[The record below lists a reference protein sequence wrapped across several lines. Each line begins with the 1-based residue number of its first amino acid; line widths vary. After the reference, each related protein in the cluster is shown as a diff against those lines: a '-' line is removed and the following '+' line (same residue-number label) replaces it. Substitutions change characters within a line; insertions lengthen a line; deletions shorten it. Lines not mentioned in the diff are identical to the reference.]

1 MHALREQLGRWIGIP
16 GAKVGLVLRRVGFHA
31 VFVAGVTQV
40 KSASNALYLAHRDP
54 GGLAYL
60 YIALAVTVAL
70 ASFIVSQ
77 GLARQRPLWL
87 LRIGGA
93 TAAVVLIALCGMVYF
108 HLAEAYAVIYVVGE
122 LYATMLSVL
131 FWADALERFDVRVQ
145 KRIVGLLAAGG
156 NIGAIVGGALVRPLA
171 GSIGVASLLA
181 LAGLTLV
188 LTLPLLGNDY
198 RERRQRARVDRGA
211 PAGGSTV
218 LALVRQSF
226 PRSIALLVAAL
237 AVLATVVDYHF
248 RIASADL
255 LTEAAMA
262 TLFGDLNAAVGV
274 AGILFQTLV
283 TRRLLSSVGVF
294 VFLGAVPAL
303 IGVLA
308 LGELAWPFFALI
320 VLLKG
325 VEMAGSYSLYQPGL
339 QLLYNPLG
347 AEQRHTLRP
356 FVDGAAKKAG
366 VAAAGIG
373 LLLIA
378 AFDNRFVVTGAI
390 VAVAAIVVLLIRG
403 VRQGYI
409 ATLEQRLG
417 VQRQQVHFEIDPA
430 DRVTRRALVRAL
442 RSDQPR
448 AVLTALSVLERD
460 PGWDMS
466 HSLLHLLN
474 HNDQNV
480 RLAAIERAG
489 RTRDLQIAA
498 VLRDILATDQRR
510 PRAHAARILAT
521 VDPEHAAEALRP
533 FLHDADPGVRVAVA
547 GALLPLER
555 DGDGPAHAVL
565 GSLLGGAD
573 HAPPIRRELAKL
585 LGELGEHA
593 FLPTLVQLLH
603 DPEPSVRRL
612 ACHSSA
618 KLRHPD
624 LVDEL
629 IGMHNDRHARAAA
642 RHALA
647 AFGDAV
653 VPRLE
658 QILNDRTA
666 PLGLRLEAPRVLR
679 AIGSDAAAAVLL
691 FSNIADNA
699 TLRYRIASALFE
711 TKRAHPDLKL
721 DATRVDEAALRR
733 LHAYR
738 YYRPTLRTLQN
749 AKHPAYQPLVRA
761 LGDRVS
767 QNLEMALRLIGL
779 LRGGDLMMRIF
790 ACLDERGSGLRA
802 EALELIDVALSGDR
816 MRAWL
821 LDFIEE
827 ETLPGNV
834 PEDELRTLLS
844 SRDPLLRG
852 LAEVVAEQ
860 LGVVAAV
867 DERGDLVDMEGETME
882 RPFIERMLLLESVDL
897 FAKLSTD
904 DLSAIAAIA
913 GEREFEP
920 GAIIYREGEPGDMMF
935 VIIEGAVD
943 LIKGGNPILR
953 LHGGESLGQTSI
965 MDAGPR
971 PVTARVVDGSVG
983 VKLLTIER
991 AAFMDLCSDRFELVT
1006 GLFVVMGQRIR
1017 ALIDQAGGQHG

>member
-1 MHALREQLGRWIGIP
+1 VHALREQLSRWIGIP
-16 GAKVGLVLRRVGFHA
+16 EAKVGLVLRRVGFHA

-60 YIALAVTVAL
+60 YIALAATVAL
-70 ASFIVSQ
+70 ASFVVSR
-77 GLARQRPLWL
+77 GLARRRPLWL

-93 TAAVVLIALCGMVYF
+93 IAAAVLIALCGMVYL
-108 HLAEAYAVIYVVGE
+108 HLAEGYAVIYVVGE

-131 FWADALERFDVRVQ
+131 FWADALERFDLRVQ

-171 GSIGVASLLA
+171 GSVGVASMLA
-181 LAGLTLV
+181 LAGMTLV
-188 LTLPLLGNDY
+188 VTLPMLGNDY
-198 RERRQRARVDRGA
+198 RERRQRARGENA
-211 PAGGSTV
+211 AASSGQT
-218 LALVRQSF
+218 ALSMVRQSF

-237 AVLATVVDYHF
+237 AVLATLVDYHF
-248 RIASADL
+248 RFASANL
-255 LTEAAMA
+255 LTESAMA
-262 TLFGDLNAAVGV
+262 TLFGDLNVAIGV
-274 AGILFQTLV
+274 AGIVFQTLV
-283 TRRLLSSVGVF
+283 TRRLLSSFGVF
-294 VFLGAVPAL
+294 VFLGTVPAL
-303 IGVLA
+303 IGVMA

-339 QLLYNPLG
+339 QLLYNPLA
-347 AEQRHTLRP
+347 AEQRQTLRP
-356 FVDGAAKKAG
+356 FVDGAAKKMG
-366 VAAAGIG
+366 VAAGGIG
-373 LLLIA
+373 LLLLA
-378 AFDNRFVVTGAI
+378 ASDNRFVVTGAI
-390 VAVAAIVVLLIRG
+390 VTCAVIILLLIRA
-403 VRQGYI
+403 VRLGYV

-430 DRVTRRALVRAL
+430 DRVTRRALTRAL

-460 PGWDMS
+460 PAWDPAG
-466 HSLLHLLN
+466 SLLHLLS
-474 HNDQNV
+474 HNDPSV

-489 RTRDLQIAA
+489 RTHDPQIATA
-498 VLRDILATDQRR
+498 LRAILATDQRR
-510 PRAHAARILAT
+510 PRAHAARILPL
-521 VDPEHAAEALRP
+521 VDPDHAAEALRP
-533 FLHDADPGVRVAVA
+533 YLHDADPGVRVAVA
-547 GALLPLER
+547 GALLPLEPE
-555 DGDGPAHAVL
+555 GEGPAHAVL

-573 HAPPIRRELAKL
+573 QTPPVRRELAKL
-585 LGELGEHA
+585 LGDLGEHS

-612 ACHSSA
+612 ACRSAA

-624 LVDEL
+624 LVDEM
-629 IGMHNDRHARAAA
+629 IGLHSDRHARGAA
-642 RHALA
+642 RLALA
-647 AFGDAV
+647 AYGDAV

-658 QILNDRTA
+658 QVLNDRTA

-679 AIGSDAAAAVLL
+679 AIGTDAAAGVLL

-711 TKRAHPDLKL
+711 MKRAHPDLKL

-738 YYRPTLRTLQN
+738 YYRPTLRALQV
-749 AKHPAYQPLVRA
+749 AKHPAYAPLVRA

-779 LRGGDLMMRIF
+779 LRDGDLMMRIF
-790 ACLDERGSGLRA
+790 ACLDERGSVLHA
-802 EALELIDVALSGDR
+802 EAFELIDVALSGDR

-821 LDFIEE
+821 LDFVEE
-827 ETLPGNV
+827 ETQPGTLP
-834 PEDELRTLLS
+834 EHELRTLLS

-852 LAEVVAEQ
+852 LAEVVAEK
-860 LGVVAAV
+860 LGVVVAV

-920 GAIIYREGEPGDMMF
+920 GALIYREGEPGDVMF

-943 LIKGGNPILR
+943 LLKAGNSILQ
-953 LHGGESLGQTSI
+953 LHAGESLGQTSI

-971 PVTARVVDGSVG
+971 PVTARVVDGG
-983 VKLLTIER
+983 AGAKLLAIER

-1017 ALIDQAGGQHG
+1017 ALIDQAGGNHP